1 MKLLIRSSTILKLMT
16 INPRLAAL
24 CVSAAFV
31 TTLAIAI
38 VSREPSQKEIFY
50 RVSKY
55 ALAYESAVDKE
66 EYLTRI
72 YDDVKSI
79 DERSLPPELMAFVI
93 KVKVSQFGKM

>member
-1 MKLLIRSSTILKLMT
+1 MTVNYKLAT
-16 INPRLAAL
+16 L
-24 CVSAAFV
+24 CVLANLPV
-31 TTLAIAI
+31 LLAIALI
-38 VSREPSQKEIFY
+38 SREPSQKEIFD

-79 DERSLPPELMAFVI
+79 DENSLPPDLLAFVI
-93 KVKVSQFGKM
+93 KVKVSQFGKLD

>member
-1 MKLLIRSSTILKLMT
+1 MT
-16 INPRLAAL
+16 TNPRLAAL
-24 CVSAAFV
+24 CISAAFV
-31 TTLAIAI
+31 ATLSIALF
-38 VSREPSQKEIFY
+38 SREPSQKEIFD

-79 DERSLPPELMAFVI
+79 DENSLPHDLLAFVI
-93 KVKVSQFGKM
+93 KVKVSQFGKLN

>member
-1 MKLLIRSSTILKLMT
+1 MITNT
-16 INPRLAAL
+16 RLAAL
-24 CVSAAFV
+24 CVSVVFAA
-31 TTLAIAI
+31 TLAIAI
-38 VSREPSQKEIFY
+38 FFWEPSQKEEIFD

-55 ALAYESAVDKE
+55 ALAYESAVDKK

-93 KVKVSQFGKM
+93 KVKVSQFCKM